1 MSNKIDYIV
10 SLIGK
15 NPLPSFITIFG
26 HLESKPNVILVY
38 TDETRSNIGT
48 KRVAENIKEVL
59 LKKDPEIKVLLE
71 SCDKSNPVKINRAV
85 DRIIERIQNDTKNNE
100 KNFEKGRILLDYS
113 SGTKAMS
120 AVFYDRVINYNFND
134 LYTSVSYVDDNE
146 KKIIIFSKKQ
156 NVEKCITIEDVM
168 AGKDISILDI
178 TRLHGY
184 KLKDS
189 SVVEKKCNSGIKY
202 IKVNGKIKFV
212 NSVTGNEIEV
222 DEVAL
227 SKGSLVLCYDSA
239 DVKGKKFE
247 LFRIKYFANKL
258 GGNRSKFIYRSNF
271 LESEGKSEKTKLKK
285 DIARVYEYD
294 MEDRC
299 YLIDEGENFKEFI
312 ENDFVTLTIS

>member
-15 NPLPSFITIFG
+15 NPVPSFISILG
-26 HLESKPNVILVY
+26 HLESNPNVILVY
-38 TDETRSNIGT
+38 TEATKKNIGT

-59 LKKDPEIKVLLE
+59 LEKKPEIKVFLE
-71 SCDKSNPVKINRAV
+71 SCDKSNPEEINRAV
-85 DRIIERIQNDTKNNE
+85 ERILKSIENDTKNNE
-100 KNFEKGRILLDYS
+100 KDFEKGRILLDYS

-120 AVFYDRVINYNFND
+120 AIFYDCVINYNSND
-134 LYTSVSYVDDNE
+134 LCTSASYIDDN
-146 KKIIIFSKKQ
+146 KGKVIVFSKKQ

-168 AGKDISILDI
+168 ADKDISILDI

-202 IKVNGKIKFV
+202 IKVNGKITFV

-227 SKGSLVLCYDSA
+227 SKGSLVLCFDSE

-285 DIARVYEYD
+285 DIARAYEYD

-312 ENDFVTLTIS
+312 ENDFDSTIS

>member
-1 MSNKIDYIV
+1 MSNKIDCIV

-15 NPLPSFITIFG
+15 NPLPSFISILG
-26 HLESKPNVILVY
+26 HLESNLKVILVY
-38 TDETRSNIGT
+38 TEATKNNIGT
-48 KRVAENIKEVL
+48 QRVAQNIKEVL
-59 LKKDPEIKVLLE
+59 LEKNPEIKVFLE
-71 SCDKSNPVKINRAV
+71 SCDKSNPLEINRAV
-85 DRIIERIQNDTKNNE
+85 DRILKHIENDTKKKD
-100 KNFEKGRILLDYS
+100 KNFEKGEFLLDYS

-120 AVFYDRVINYNFND
+120 AVFYDRVINYNSNE
-134 LYTSVSYVDDNE
+134 LYTLVSYVDDNE
-146 KKIIIFSKKQ
+146 EILTIFSKKQ

-178 TRLHGY
+178 ARLHGY

-227 SKGSLVLCYDSA
+227 SKGSLVLCFDSEA
-239 DVKGKKFE
+239 QDVKGKKFE

-258 GGNRSKFIYRSNF
+258 GGNRSKFVYRSNF
-271 LESEGKSEKTKLKK
+271 LESERKSHKTKLKK
-285 DIARVYEYD
+285 DIARAYEYD
-294 MEDRC
+294 MVDRC
-299 YLIDEGENFKEFI
+299 YLIDEGESFKEFI
-312 ENDFVTLTIS
+312 ENDFVTL